1 MFGYILNASKPHL
14 VVKDKYDA
22 TARHAFSDMDTIFS
36 TDEQRHLDIALGHKD
51 YTTAYVTFKFQAWC
65 DEVKL
70 LAEIADIDLSSC
82 CHAVFTYG
90 LFGCWSCLMGTIPD
104 VRDFLHPLKDIYY
117 SSVLCFILA

>member
-1 MFGYILNASKPHL
+1 M
-14 VVKDKYDA
+14 KDKYDA

-82 CHAVFTYG
+82 CHEVFTYG